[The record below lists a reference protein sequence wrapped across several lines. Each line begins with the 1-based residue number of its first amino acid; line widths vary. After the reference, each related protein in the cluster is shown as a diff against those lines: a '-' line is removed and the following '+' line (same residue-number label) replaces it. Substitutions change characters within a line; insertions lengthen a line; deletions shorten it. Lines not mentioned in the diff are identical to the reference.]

1 MYVLTFFLHDSSL
14 LCSIQRHLSYPLL
27 LHSLASVMS
36 NSVRPRGLS
45 STRSL
50 CPWDSL
56 GKNTGVGCHFPFQFP
71 FLGHNSF
78 LLYFLWED
86 FFQSEYYLKLDWCSF
101 FFSLSVQM
109 SSWANTVC
117 WKDLPFPPL
126 NCSETF
132 CHDLTD
138 YCVWIYLC
146 ILSSVQLINTSIFLP
161 MENCL
166 D

>member
-101 FFSLSVQM
+101 FFFPFCTDVQLSKHCLLKRP
-109 SSWANTVC
+109 S
-117 WKDLPFPPL
+117 FPPIKL
-126 NCSETF
+126 LWN
-132 CHDLTD
+132 
-138 YCVWIYLC
+138 
-146 ILSSVQLINTSIFLP
+146 FLP
-161 MENCL
+161 WSNWLLCVDLFMHSLFCSI